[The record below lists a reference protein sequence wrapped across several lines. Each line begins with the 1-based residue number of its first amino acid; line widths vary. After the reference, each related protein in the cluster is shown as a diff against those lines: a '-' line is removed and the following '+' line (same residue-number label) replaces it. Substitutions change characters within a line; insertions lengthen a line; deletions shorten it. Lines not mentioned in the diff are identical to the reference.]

1 MTYDPLNPGWTTV
14 GELKARGKGGASPLD
29 PNARLFKERDIS
41 GIAGLAKRSLSEAR
55 RAAAAAGE
63 NPDAWFPTNP
73 R

>member
-14 GELKARGKGGASPLD
+14 GELKARAKGGSAPLD
-29 PNARLFKERDIS
+29 RNARLFKDRKIS
-41 GIAGLAKRSLSEAR
+41 EIMVLAQRSPVEAR

-63 NPDAWFPTNP
+63 NPDAWFPNNP